1 MLYVLIGVVSL
12 AVGVIGNR
20 FFAGSGYGLLGD
32 LGFALAG
39 GFGAALLFRMTTIST
54 EFGANAA
61 LVFAAIGA
69 GGLLLVRRSFTL
81 G

>member
-1 MLYVLIGVVSL
+1 VLYVLIAVVSL
-12 AVGVIGNR
+12 AVGLFGNR
-20 FFAGSGYGLLGD
+20 FFAGSGFGLLGD
-32 LGFALAG
+32 LGFALVG

-54 EFGANAA
+54 EFGAYAA

-69 GGLLLVRRSFTL
+69 AGLLLVRRSFSL